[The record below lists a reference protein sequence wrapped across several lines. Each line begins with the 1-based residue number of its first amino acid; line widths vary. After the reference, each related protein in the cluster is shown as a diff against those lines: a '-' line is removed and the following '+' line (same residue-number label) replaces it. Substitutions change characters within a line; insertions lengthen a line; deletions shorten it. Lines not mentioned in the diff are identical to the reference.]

1 MNEEI
6 KVVSKFLVLDDDQS
20 CHQQIKTFCDDNS
33 LVPLKVHWKDGR
45 AKCDIALAK
54 GKAEHDKRDT
64 IKDRE
69 GKREVERAMKSRSR

>member
-33 LVPLKVHWKDGR
+33 LVPLKVQADFGFWG
-45 AKCDIALAK
+45 IYL
-54 GKAEHDKRDT
+54 
-64 IKDRE
+64 
-69 GKREVERAMKSRSR
+69 